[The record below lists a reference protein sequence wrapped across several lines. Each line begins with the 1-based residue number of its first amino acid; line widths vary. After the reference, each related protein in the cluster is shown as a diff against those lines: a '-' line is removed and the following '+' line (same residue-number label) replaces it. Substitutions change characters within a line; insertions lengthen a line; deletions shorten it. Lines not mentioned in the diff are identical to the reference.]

1 MNKRK
6 FFIVL
11 VIGALAFSLS
21 LSLARECFATNS
33 CGGVDTV
40 ILQCEDDHKGG
51 GICHVLDLI
60 RDILIIG
67 VGILG
72 VIGIT
77 IVGVQYLTAGGNEEK
92 VRKAKRRMFH
102 IVIGLALY
110 VVMAALANFLSPGGT
125 FCSGGTSSG
134 TSSSS
139 SSGSSTPAA
148 PSGSG
153 SSETPTTESSDS
165 RSRDASEVIY

>member
-11 VIGALAFSLS
+11 AIGVLAFGLS

-110 VVMAALANFLSPGGT
+110 AVMAALANFLSPGGT
-125 FCSGGTSSG
+125 FCSGGTSS
-134 TSSSS
+134 SSSS
-139 SSGSSTPAA
+139 SSSTSPAPSTP
-148 PSGSG
+148 SS
-153 SSETPTTESSDS
+153 SSETPATESSDS
-165 RSRDASEVIY
+165 RNRDASEVIY